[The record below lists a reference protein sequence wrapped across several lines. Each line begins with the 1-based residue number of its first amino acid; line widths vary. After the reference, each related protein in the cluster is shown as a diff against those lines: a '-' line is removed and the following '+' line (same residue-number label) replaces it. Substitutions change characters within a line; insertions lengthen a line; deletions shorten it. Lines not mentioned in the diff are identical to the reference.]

1 MDHVQI
7 AIETRNGVPLVKLNG
22 RIIGDAV
29 PEFESVLR
37 EQIHAETTQLI
48 LDLDG
53 VELLD
58 STALGVIIACYTTL
72 KKRGGMLALT
82 HVPQNVQDVLEIT
95 RLINVLRVFPSND
108 AALQQ

>member
-7 AIETRNGVPLVKLNG
+7 AVEMRNGLPLVKLGG

-29 PEFESVLR
+29 PEFKSVLR
-37 EQIHAETTQLI
+37 EQIQADTTLLI

-58 STALGVIIACYTTL
+58 STALGVVIACYTTL
-72 KKRGGMLALT
+72 KKRGGTLVLT
-82 HVPQNVQDVLEIT
+82 HVPQNVQDVLETT
-95 RLINVLRVFPSND
+95 RLVSVLEIFPSND
-108 AALQQ
+108 AALQR